1 MLFTTPGA
9 AAFISGVIMHDETI
23 RQKSSSGMPLPQVL
37 ERQGIVPGIKVDTG
51 ARPLAGSPE
60 ELVTEGF
67 DGLRD
72 RLAEYRSLGARFA
85 KWRAVISI
93 GDGRPSSTCVGV
105 NAHQA
110 SVPEVAAATL
120 SLATAHLN
128 AINRLPGPRPWMI
141 SFSYGRSRPRGM
153 ARTRRERSHG
163 PAGPLPPGPVQQR
176 RQSRNIH
183 RRHGDDRVRA
193 WDQRPIAGAPPPPYA
208 RGVTPLRSVTA
219 IVLGAALLALVVA
232 APQAQELLRI
242 SGSVQ
247 WIAGSRMQ
255 VMTTSESPIAVD
267 LTQADQSSYQMLRG
281 GDSVIVDGVLS
292 SDGRRFIASGI
303 WRDTGRGWAQ
313 SP

>member
-1 MLFTTPGA
+1 MTLSCLRRHVPA
-9 AAFISGVIMHDETI
+9 A
-23 RQKSSSGMPLPQVL
+23 
-37 ERQGIVPGIKVDTG
+37 VPGIVFLSG
-51 ARPLAGSPE
+51 GQ
-60 ELVTEGF
+60 
-67 DGLRD
+67 RD
-72 RLAEYRSLGARFA
+72 R
-85 KWRAVISI
+85 
-93 GDGRPSSTCVGV
+93 
-105 NAHQA
+105 
-110 SVPEVAAATL
+110 
-120 SLATAHLN
+120 LATAHLN

-208 RGVTPLRSVTA
+208 RRVTPLRSVTA

-255 VMTTSESPIAVD
+255 VMTTSGSSIVVD

-281 GDSVIVDGVLS
+281 DDSVIVDGVRS

>member
-1 MLFTTPGA
+1 MGPTSDSRGA
-9 AAFISGVIMHDETI
+9 AA
-23 RQKSSSGMPLPQVL
+23 
-37 ERQGIVPGIKVDTG
+37 
-51 ARPLAGSPE
+51 
-60 ELVTEGF
+60 
-67 DGLRD
+67 
-72 RLAEYRSLGARFA
+72 
-85 KWRAVISI
+85 
-93 GDGRPSSTCVGV
+93 
-105 NAHQA
+105 
-110 SVPEVAAATL
+110 SVYP
-120 SLATAHLN
+120 
-128 AINRLPGPRPWMI
+128 
-141 SFSYGRSRPRGM
+141 
-153 ARTRRERSHG
+153 
-163 PAGPLPPGPVQQR
+163 
-176 RQSRNIH
+176 
-183 RRHGDDRVRA
+183 
-193 WDQRPIAGAPPPPYA
+193 

-303 WRDTGRGWAQ
+303 WRDTRRGWAQ

>member
-1 MLFTTPGA
+1 RHPVPSR
-9 AAFISGVIMHDETI
+9 AFQDRALEGWHGRDEN
-23 RQKSSSGMPLPQVL
+23 GH
-37 ERQGIVPGIKVDTG
+37 TG
-51 ARPLAGSPE
+51 QQALS
-60 ELVTEGF
+60 
-67 DGLRD
+67 
-72 RLAEYRSLGARFA
+72 
-85 KWRAVISI
+85 
-93 GDGRPSSTCVGV
+93 
-105 NAHQA
+105 HQA
-110 SVPEVAAATL
+110 RCNSAA
-120 SLATAHLN
+120 SL
-128 AINRLPGPRPWMI
+128 
-141 SFSYGRSRPRGM
+141 
-153 ARTRRERSHG
+153 
-163 PAGPLPPGPVQQR
+163 
-176 RQSRNIH
+176 RNIH

-292 SDGRRFIASGI
+292 SDGRRFIASGV
-303 WRDTGRGWAQ
+303 WPDARRGWAQ
-313 SP
+313 AA